1 MQEKQFRLQQELE
14 KAEMLENLEGE
25 NKLKLAKILHD
36 LDSVEIKATTVVLT
50 SIKFIV
56 DSI

>member
-14 KAEMLENLEGE
+14 KAEILENLEGE
-25 NKLKLAKILHD
+25 NKLKFAKILHD

-56 DSI
+56 DSV

>member
-1 MQEKQFRLQQELE
+1 
-14 KAEMLENLEGE
+14 MLENLEGE